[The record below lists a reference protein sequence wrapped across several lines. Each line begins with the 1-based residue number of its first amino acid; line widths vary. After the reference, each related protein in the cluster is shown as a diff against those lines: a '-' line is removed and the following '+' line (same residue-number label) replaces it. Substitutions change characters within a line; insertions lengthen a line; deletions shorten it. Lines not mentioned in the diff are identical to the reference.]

1 MFLTLTIYN
10 VFQSLLFLIVIV
22 VGKKVENKQI
32 GVYFG
37 YQLLIE
43 FLFLSTNGYFG
54 TIISE
59 NELVAILY
67 IIVAFLKPLV
77 IIYFH

>member
-43 FLFLSTNGYFG
+43 FLFQGKIT
-54 TIISE
+54 E
-59 NELVAILY
+59 NT
-67 IIVAFLKPLV
+67 
-77 IIYFH
+77 